1 MTRYKEDVEIP
12 YEVCNQFD
20 ETGKPYLLD
29 KSVTDCQKLV
39 IKVQNTEP
47 AYCTF
52 CYLDQFHNLNEFKTV
67 RKNEN
72 DTYTD
77 LAETYMLYG
86 KDNSVEYGI
95 EFYEPIDIYGIYVR
109 PSANGTILTDSK
121 VEIIEAVTK

>member
-1 MTRYKEDVEIP
+1 M
-12 YEVCNQFD
+12 
-20 ETGKPYLLD
+20 
-29 KSVTDCQKLV
+29 
-39 IKVQNTEP
+39 
-47 AYCTF
+47 
-52 CYLDQFHNLNEFKTV
+52 

-77 LAETYMLYG
+77 IAETYILYG